1 MSLSCVGSTQR
12 TSKDYALM
20 TKLERRLK
28 KAYVK
33 MLKAFCRHNYAKG
46 YNLEQKII
54 KIELELKETDERL
67 R

>member
-1 MSLSCVGSTQR
+1 
-12 TSKDYALM
+12 M

-54 KIELELKETDERL
+54 KIELELKEADERL